1 MPFIPDLKV
10 GAFWHVFVSYM
21 LLSGVCF
28 CNCKDVTGGLKRR
41 FMELDV
47 DTIYTIVY
55 FSDNMQAPFYEKMG
69 LGKGIVSI
77 LSLV

>member
-1 MPFIPDLKV
+1 LCISANYMP
-10 GAFWHVFVSYM
+10 
-21 LLSGVCF
+21 LSGVCF

-55 FSDNMQAPFYEKMG
+55 FSDSMWFPFYEKMG

-77 LSLV
+77 LSLI